1 MDENQLALARMRSLA
16 RLARTAAHEAR
27 GAVSAMAI
35 HAELLATTLESVT
48 DAEVRERQRRHLGV
62 LEEARRRVQ
71 RVIEAFFGHAALPDT
86 RPGEFDLADLA
97 GGVVELARPYGA
109 ERQVLLEL
117 LRPSHGVAVAG
128 RRDVAQ
134 QVILDV
140 VLWAI
145 EESAANE
152 RVELAVERGEGG
164 ASLSIRVSA
173 AAREAAEV
181 LRSEIACVGG
191 AVRTDGR
198 GACVELGFPEPAHLE
213 REGDA

>member
-1 MDENQLALARMRSLA
+1 MDEDQLALARMRSLA

-27 GAVSAMAI
+27 GAVSAMVI

-48 DAEVRERQRRHLGV
+48 DTQLRERQRRHLAV

-97 GGVVELARPYGA
+97 GGVVELTRPYGT
-109 ERQVLLEL
+109 ERQVALEL
-117 LRPSHGVAVAG
+117 LRPSHGVAASG

-145 EESAANE
+145 EQSPANE
-152 RVELAVERGEGG
+152 RVELVVERGESG
-164 ASLSIRVSA
+164 ASLSIRVSTA
-173 AAREAAEV
+173 DWEASEV
-181 LRSEIACVGG
+181 LRSEIACMGG
-191 AVRTDGR
+191 AIRTDGR
-198 GACVELGFPEPAHLE
+198 GVCVALGFPEPARLE
-213 REGDA
+213 KEADA

>member
-1 MDENQLALARMRSLA
+1 MDEDQLALARMRSLA

-27 GAVSAMAI
+27 GAVSAMVI

-48 DAEVRERQRRHLGV
+48 DTQLRERQRRHLAV

-97 GGVVELARPYGA
+97 GGVVELTRPYGT
-109 ERQVLLEL
+109 ERQVALEL
-117 LRPSHGVAVAG
+117 LRPSHGVAASG

-145 EESAANE
+145 EQSPANE
-152 RVELAVERGEGG
+152 RVELVVERGG
-164 ASLSIRVSA
+164 LSIRVST
-173 AAREAAEV
+173 AAREASEV
-181 LRSEIACVGG
+181 LRSEIACMGG
-191 AVRTDGR
+191 AIRTDGR
-198 GACVELGFPEPAHLE
+198 GVCVALGFPEPARLE
-213 REGDA
+213 KEADA